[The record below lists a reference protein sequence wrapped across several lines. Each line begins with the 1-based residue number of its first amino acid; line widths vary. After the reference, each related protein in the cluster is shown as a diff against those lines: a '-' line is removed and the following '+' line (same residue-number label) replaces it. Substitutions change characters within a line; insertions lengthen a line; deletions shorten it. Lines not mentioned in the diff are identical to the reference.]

1 MNDAKN
7 SSKNNSM
14 PKSNFALKHCENDS
28 IFNQM
33 TQCSSR
39 GKYNQQQSGKC
50 DCIFSQASLQ
60 RVCNGTFD
68 HTFIVAGATTNMQ
81 IDPTIIIML
90 ANKQTRVKLGDQAG
104 SSGQSFCHMFETTIK
119 FLIFIEQTSC
129 LWHFREL

>member
-1 MNDAKN
+1 
-7 SSKNNSM
+7 M

-68 HTFIVAGATTNMQ
+68 HTFIVAGATT
-81 IDPTIIIML
+81 
-90 ANKQTRVKLGDQAG
+90 AAA
-104 SSGQSFCHMFETTIK
+104 
-119 FLIFIEQTSC
+119 EQTC
-129 LWHFREL
+129 KLTLQLLLCWRTNKHV